1 MRGRGSQRPVPS
13 TTPIPTRCA
22 NGGAWHTVVPSP
34 DTREPPRRSSHLTR
48 PVDIARSGYF
58 SHPRRAS
65 RDELAS
71 GASRLASTLSRH
83 ALLLVFRPVGAVGGP
98 SRVGDS
104 AGFAPARADHLHR
117 ARDPESTTGTS
128 TLVAGCGR
136 RSARASLRST
146 ATPIVSCRAAS
157 YRRRLATHHHHHAAS
172 PSSRRLTQPVEHRA
186 VASLAERHCQPHPR
200 NGMTIRIQRTGT
212 TRTTDSRCLWP
223 NAISGREYGWRVVTY
238 SSPNRLGLIKP
249 RWKPSSRRGA
259 IGLVEDRP
267 DWRW

>member
-1 MRGRGSQRPVPS
+1 M
-13 TTPIPTRCA
+13 
-22 NGGAWHTVVPSP
+22 PSP

-83 ALLLVFRPVGAVGGP
+83 ALLLVLRPMGAVGGP

-104 AGFAPARADHLHR
+104 AGLPRHAPNTCTVLATPNRRPGLQHSWPAAAVGRRQHPSDRRPLRSSRAEPRLPDADSPRTTTTTLRPARATSRNRSNTAQSLR
-117 ARDPESTTGTS
+117 WPSGIVSTTERDDHPYPANGHH
-128 TLVAGCGR
+128 AHN
-136 RSARASLRST
+136 
-146 ATPIVSCRAAS
+146 
-157 YRRRLATHHHHHAAS
+157 RLALFVAKRHQR
-172 PSSRRLTQPVEHRA
+172 SRE
-186 VASLAERHCQPHPR
+186 C
-200 NGMTIRIQRTGT
+200 
-212 TRTTDSRCLWP
+212 
-223 NAISGREYGWRVVTY
+223 GWRVVTY

-259 IGLVEDRP
+259 IGLGEDRP